1 MSRYS
6 IIQKSTVLTIALSLS
21 AIGSAIV
28 PAAAYPFG
36 MGGSQSHYL
45 GNHAP
50 SAGGGS
56 PSGRWTPSASSNWGG
71 YGGNGGAIKVPSSPG
86 TVSNTRPGPGP
97 GGWPAGGS
105 QASNGAGSK
114 PMPDKDC
121 GISGRLCGGSQS
133 GNYPS
138 GSGSQSGNYPSGGAQ
153 SGGYPSGGNYPSGGG
168 YRPNWP
174 NRYPPVIVEERQPV
188 VYVRPQPVV
197 VAAPAAPVAPV
208 VAAPVVAA
216 PVAAAAPAASAPC
229 NCLTKEYQND
239 GSVVF
244 HDLCTREAAIATQA
258 DLQAQ
263 RASLQTQAPAR

>member
-1 MSRYS
+1 
-6 IIQKSTVLTIALSLS
+6 
-21 AIGSAIV
+21 
-28 PAAAYPFG
+28 
-36 MGGSQSHYL
+36 
-45 GNHAP
+45 
-50 SAGGGS
+50 
-56 PSGRWTPSASSNWGG
+56 
-71 YGGNGGAIKVPSSPG
+71 
-86 TVSNTRPGPGP
+86 
-97 GGWPAGGS
+97 
-105 QASNGAGSK
+105 
-114 PMPDKDC
+114 MPDKDC